1 MVSID
6 KTKTNLLS
14 MKRKILEVSKDVT
27 QKDINDYEK
36 IVADIDKEMYKN
48 LTKRIKNSNYNN
60 QSIEEKLKLLLSFE
74 EEYQELE
81 QFQKKHKKVYSKR
94 VGKELELSN
103 INNIKIDQIR
113 KIINA
118 ISDYLKS
125 NENINKD
132 KNELETLNTLLI
144 EETKKSNMLEE
155 KLKTHEKELLNK
167 LLNSKGRIYD
177 ENGEVEYT
185 SIKEEGK
192 KFNVDIEELI
202 NNQSLLNEELD
213 KADKATKETQENL
226 KVATICHNKTSNV
239 DYDDVFQKIK
249 NEELQAKYKLNFLQI
264 INEIAKKIKNQDA
277 FISKRRAILEL
288 IKERSK
294 ILKEINISYLYDP
307 FVNDIQVKI
316 KNQIE
321 VINSIGDNTE
331 KIKSIRKR
339 IAEIIDNDEQKDIKN
354 TNLLAIINKEYDLF
368 YDDMSFANI
377 KNSNS
382 EPKKAKKNQVIA
394 IKSASNNIL
403 NKNVFDKTS
412 GVIKRVMEMITGESI
427 DINDDNN
434 YEQTPQIVVEASE
447 NNEYINN
454 ESNINN
460 TVINDINEVQN
471 TDEQPQETSVN
482 SKTFN
487 DEQSENIFHDETPF
501 NETPLFV
508 NRYDDGETSTV
519 IDPVLS
525 QLKMPN
531 NNNQVEQIEN
541 KNITF
546 NNYPDDKTETTNV
559 INNEN
564 DMTMP
569 DLFWPES
576 SEPASTNEETPNI
589 DKQVEEH
596 LK

>member
-1 MVSID
+1 
-6 KTKTNLLS
+6 
-14 MKRKILEVSKDVT
+14 
-27 QKDINDYEK
+27 
-36 IVADIDKEMYKN
+36 
-48 LTKRIKNSNYNN
+48 
-60 QSIEEKLKLLLSFE
+60 
-74 EEYQELE
+74 
-81 QFQKKHKKVYSKR
+81 
-94 VGKELELSN
+94 
-103 INNIKIDQIR
+103 
-113 KIINA
+113 
-118 ISDYLKS
+118 
-125 NENINKD
+125 
-132 KNELETLNTLLI
+132 
-144 EETKKSNMLEE
+144 
-155 KLKTHEKELLNK
+155 
-167 LLNSKGRIYD
+167 
-177 ENGEVEYT
+177 
-185 SIKEEGK
+185 
-192 KFNVDIEELI
+192 
-202 NNQSLLNEELD
+202 
-213 KADKATKETQENL
+213 
-226 KVATICHNKTSNV
+226 
-239 DYDDVFQKIK
+239 
-249 NEELQAKYKLNFLQI
+249 
-264 INEIAKKIKNQDA
+264 
-277 FISKRRAILEL
+277 
-288 IKERSK
+288 
-294 ILKEINISYLYDP
+294 
-307 FVNDIQVKI
+307 
-316 KNQIE
+316 
-321 VINSIGDNTE
+321 
-331 KIKSIRKR
+331 
-339 IAEIIDNDEQKDIKN
+339 
-354 TNLLAIINKEYDLF
+354 
-368 YDDMSFANI
+368 MSFANI

-403 NKNVFDKTS
+403 KKNVFDKTS

-589 DKQVEEH
+589 DKQVEEL